1 MCRVISICNQKGGCS
16 KSTVAENLG
25 IGMAR
30 LGKKVLLM
38 DVDPQGSLTASLGF
52 QEPDEIPVT
61 LATIMTNII
70 NEEDF
75 PADEGILHH
84 EEGVDLLPANIELS
98 GLEVSLANTMSRE
111 MVLREYVELVR
122 DRYDYIILDCM
133 PSLGVMTINAL
144 VAADSVLIPVQAA
157 YLPVKGLQQ
166 LIKTITVVKKRL
178 NKGLSIEGIL
188 ITMVDYRTNYAKDIT
203 EMLRQSYGNTIGVM
217 ESYIP
222 YSVRVAEAS
231 AEGASIYRYTPNC
244 RAAKSFQ
251 QLTEEILAE
260 ESEAEKTEAG
270 KTEAGKTGADKTK
283 SAETQS
289 AGTEPTGTGSV
300 ETESAGAEPEGTF
313 VERTDF
319 AEMAGEGET
328 A

>member
-38 DVDPQGSLTASLGF
+38 DVDPQGSLTASLGY

-133 PSLGVMTINAL
+133 PSLGVIGRRRFGSDSGAGG
-144 VAADSVLIPVQAA
+144 VPSGERSSAADQNHH
-157 YLPVKGLQQ
+157 G
-166 LIKTITVVKKRL
+166 R
-178 NKGLSIEGIL
+178 E
-188 ITMVDYRTNYAKDIT
+188 
-203 EMLRQSYGNTIGVM
+203 E
-217 ESYIP
+217 
-222 YSVRVAEAS
+222 
-231 AEGASIYRYTPNC
+231 TPEQ
-244 RAAKSFQ
+244 R
-251 QLTEEILAE
+251 
-260 ESEAEKTEAG
+260 SEH
-270 KTEAGKTGADKTK
+270 
-283 SAETQS
+283 
-289 AGTEPTGTGSV
+289 
-300 ETESAGAEPEGTF
+300 
-313 VERTDF
+313 
-319 AEMAGEGET
+319 
-328 A
+328 